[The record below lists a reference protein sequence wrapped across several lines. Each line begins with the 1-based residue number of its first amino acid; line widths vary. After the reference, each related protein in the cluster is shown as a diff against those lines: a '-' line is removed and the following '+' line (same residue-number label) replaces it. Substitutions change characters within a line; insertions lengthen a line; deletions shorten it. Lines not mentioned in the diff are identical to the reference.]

1 VKKHI
6 LIIDD
11 DKKLNKL
18 LKEYLQKYG
27 FQVATAVDPQSGMKA
42 IRTTNPDLIIL
53 DIMLPEK
60 DGFEVCKE
68 IRQEYSVPIIM
79 LTARG
84 DVTDRIVGLEM
95 GADDYLAK
103 PFEPRELLARIQS
116 ILRRSNRTEKKD
128 ILRYR
133 GLSVNL
139 KRHTV
144 TVDGELREIT
154 TSEFKILI
162 LLIKQPGK
170 VFSRDALIDSL
181 RGIEWE
187 AYDRSVDVLISR
199 LRQKLDD
206 HPKQPRFI
214 RTIHG
219 TGYTFVGAEEDE

>member
-18 LKEYLQKYG
+18 LKEYFQKYG
-27 FQVATAVDPQSGMKA
+27 FQVASAVDPQSGMKA
-42 IRTTNPDLIIL
+42 IRTTDPDLIIL

-68 IRQEYSVPIIM
+68 IRQEYSIPIIM

-116 ILRRSNRTEKKD
+116 VLRRSSSTEKKE
-128 ILRYR
+128 IIRYR
-133 GLSVNL
+133 GLSVDR
-139 KRHTV
+139 KRQTL

-154 TSEFKILI
+154 TTEFKILV
-162 LLIKQPGK
+162 LLIKQPGR
-170 VFSRDALIDSL
+170 VFSREALMDSL
-181 RGIEWE
+181 KGIEWE
-187 AYDRSVDVLISR
+187 VYDRSVDVLISR

-206 HPKQPRFI
+206 HPKHPRFI

-219 TGYTFVGAEEDE
+219 TGYTFIGPEEDE

>member
-1 VKKHI
+1 MKNNI

-11 DKKLNKL
+11 DKKLNNL
-18 LKEYLQKYG
+18 LKEYFQKHG
-27 FQVATAVDPQSGMKA
+27 FQVVTAVDPQSGMKA

-53 DIMLPEK
+53 DIMLPGK
-60 DGFEVCKE
+60 NGFEVCKE
-68 IRQEYSVPIIM
+68 IRQNYNVPIIM

-116 ILRRSNRTEKKD
+116 VLRRSSSTGKKE
-128 ILRYR
+128 IIRYR
-133 GLSVNL
+133 GLSVDL
-139 KRHTV
+139 KRHTI
-144 TVDGELREIT
+144 TVDGEFREIT
-154 TSEFKILI
+154 TTEFKVLS
-162 LLIKQPGK
+162 LLIKHPGR
-170 VFSRDALIDSL
+170 VFSRDALMDSL

-187 AYDRSVDVLISR
+187 AYDRSVDVIISR

-206 HPKQPRFI
+206 HPKHPRFI

-219 TGYTFVGAEEDE
+219 AGYAFVGVEEDE

>member
-1 VKKHI
+1 MKKNI

-11 DKKLNKL
+11 DKKLDNL
-18 LKEYLQKYG
+18 LKEYFRKYG
-27 FQVATAVDPQSGMKA
+27 FQVAIAVDPQSGMKA

-68 IRQEYSVPIIM
+68 IRKEYSIPIIM

-84 DVTDRIVGLEM
+84 DVTDRIVGLEI

-116 ILRRSNRTEKKD
+116 VLRRSSKTEKKE
-128 ILRYR
+128 IFKCR
-133 GLSVNL
+133 GLSVDL
-139 KRHTV
+139 KRQTI
-144 TVDGELREIT
+144 TVDGKLREIT
-154 TSEFKILI
+154 TTEFKILA
-162 LLIKQPGK
+162 LLIKHPGR
-170 VFSRDALIDSL
+170 VFSRDTLIDSL

-187 AYDRSVDVLISR
+187 AYNRSVDVLISR

-206 HPKQPRFI
+206 HPKHPRFI

-219 TGYTFVGAEEDE
+219 TGYTFIGVEEDE

>member
-1 VKKHI
+1 VKKNI

-18 LKEYLQKYG
+18 LKEYLQKYK
-27 FQVATAVDPQSGMKA
+27 FQVVSAVDPQSGMKA

-68 IRQEYSVPIIM
+68 IRQDYSVPIIM

-84 DVTDRIVGLEM
+84 DVTDRIVGLEI

-116 ILRRSNRTEKKD
+116 ILRRSNRTDKKD
-128 ILRYR
+128 NLRYR
-133 GLSVNL
+133 GLSVDL

-144 TVDGELREIT
+144 TVDGKLREIT
-154 TSEFKILI
+154 TSEFKILS
-162 LLIKQPGK
+162 LFIKQPGK
-170 VFSRDALIDSL
+170 VFTRDALIDSL
-181 RGIEWE
+181 RGIQWE
-187 AYDRSVDVLISR
+187 AYDRSVDVIISR

-206 HPKQPRFI
+206 DPKHPRFI
-214 RTIHG
+214 RTLHG